1 MNSKLA
7 RTIFTYPAVDNHA
20 HPLLKASHKDH
31 FPFEGVLSEATGEAL
46 KEDSINSLAC
56 YRATKQLA
64 KLFDCENDWEAV
76 KTKRDGMD
84 YEELCNL
91 CMKSTGIQCLLLDD
105 GLDSDGITEP
115 FDWHDKFTPA
125 KSKRIVRIEWL
136 AQNLLKDRMK
146 ESTDVTLA
154 TASALLS
161 SFSSDFDKAITGE
174 AQSEDVAGFKSVACY
189 RTGLDVSP
197 VSASLE
203 EIEEALMV
211 AMKRYIATGK
221 LRLADKAFNDY
232 LVRVTMEVAGK
243 YGKPVQFHTGL
254 GDNDIVLARSS
265 PAHLQPLIAAYPQ
278 TPVVLL
284 HASYPFTREAGYLAA
299 VYRNVFLDFGE
310 VFPCVSAEGQR
321 AVVRQVL
328 ELAPTTK
335 IMWST
340 DGHWWPETYYLG
352 TLQAREA
359 LFEVLEESVRREE
372 LSEEQ
377 AIGVAQRALFYNAN
391 KLYRLGLE
399 PDLKFGLKTSG
410 GKTW

>member
-1 MNSKLA
+1 MVGSGGFVSRRPCFESQLI
-7 RTIFTYPAVDNHA
+7 TI
-20 HPLLKASHKDH
+20 
-31 FPFEGVLSEATGEAL
+31 
-46 KEDSINSLAC
+46 
-56 YRATKQLA
+56 
-64 KLFDCENDWEAV
+64 
-76 KTKRDGMD
+76 
-84 YEELCNL
+84 
-91 CMKSTGIQCLLLDD
+91 
-105 GLDSDGITEP
+105 
-115 FDWHDKFTPA
+115 
-125 KSKRIVRIEWL
+125 
-136 AQNLLKDRMK
+136 QNLLKKRINQN
-146 ESTDVTLA
+146 TDVTLA

-161 SFSSDFDKAITGE
+161 SFSSEFDNAITEE
-174 AQSEDVAGFKSVACY
+174 AKSENVAGFKSVACY

-203 EIEEALMV
+203 DIEQALMV
-211 AMKRYIATGK
+211 TMKRYIATGK

-299 VYRNVFLDFGE
+299 VYRNVYLDFGE
-310 VFPCVSAEGQR
+310 VFPFVSAEGQR

-328 ELAPTTK
+328 ELSPTTK
-335 IMWST
+335 ILWST

-352 TLQAREA
+352 TLQAREV
-359 LFEVLEESVRREE
+359 LFEVLQDSVRREE
-372 LSEEQ
+372 LTEQQ
-377 AIGVAQRALFYNAN
+377 AIGVAQRALFHNAN

-399 PDLKFGLKTSG
+399 PDLEFGLKASGTTS
-410 GKTW
+410 